1 MSVKCLV
8 QDPPAIPLKPNML
21 RNNQYKVKPCTVKV
35 FPKENTLLSIMSFIF
50 KSGLKLLSTYKLI
63 DNREEKKKKEID
75 ALIDLEFEN
84 LKTV

>member
-63 DNREEKKKKEID
+63 DNREEKKKKK
-75 ALIDLEFEN
+75 LMP
-84 LKTV
+84 